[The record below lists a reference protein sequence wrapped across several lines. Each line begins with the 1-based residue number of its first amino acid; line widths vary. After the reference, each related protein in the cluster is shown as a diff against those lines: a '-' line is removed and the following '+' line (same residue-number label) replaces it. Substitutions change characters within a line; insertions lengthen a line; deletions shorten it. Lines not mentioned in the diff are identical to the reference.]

1 MKVTSVSAS
10 GYGYIRRAWTSAA
23 AIHSSEATSVGS
35 EFLSLWLFDAVGG
48 GDFGGVGSQGGVGWC
63 RGDGHAGGG
72 AGQSQKGDRL
82 HAQQAGERHGTVRGA
97 HDMSRGQGAHGGQGG
112 RGGGSWGG
120 WLGEGHVEVDR
131 SGQGG
136 CLGCGFGCL

>member
-1 MKVTSVSAS
+1 M
-10 GYGYIRRAWTSAA
+10 GRRHGHT
-23 AIHSSEATSVGS
+23 
-35 EFLSLWLFDAVGG
+35 GG
-48 GDFGGVGSQGGVGWC
+48 
-63 RGDGHAGGG
+63 R
-72 AGQSQKGDRL
+72 AGQSQKGDGL
-82 HAQQAGERHGTVRGA
+82 HAQQARERHGAVRGA

-131 SGQGG
+131 SAQGG